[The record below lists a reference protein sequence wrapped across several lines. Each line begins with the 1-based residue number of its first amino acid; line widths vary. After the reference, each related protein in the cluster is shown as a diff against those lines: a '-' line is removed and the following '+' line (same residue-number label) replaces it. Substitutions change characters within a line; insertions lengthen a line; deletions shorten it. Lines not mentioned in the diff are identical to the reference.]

1 MQEFN
6 LIVCHSGDRELFLR
20 TLASVPKNVPP
31 ERIVVV
37 TPDWMTLKSIARPG
51 IKFVKDAGVGYYSA
65 LNLGFAS
72 IYDPDSFAMVVN
84 SGDELSTE
92 FDYYKIA
99 AFLEATSA
107 QWLIAKTKIFDETF
121 GFVRDTDSSIKSIE
135 SMLWGK
141 SGFLHQSVIVQN
153 KLFQKLGGFNTELK
167 ICADLDFFIRARQH
181 SEPIELNDSISVF
194 YLGGVSSKSIWRLP
208 HELHKIR
215 LGYYQSSNL
224 TLMGFFSILFLCFQT
239 IRKIAKN
246 TLQSVFPRIV
256 YKLRLFKN

>member
-6 LIVCHSGDRELFLR
+6 LIVCHSGDRELFFR
-20 TLASVPKNVPP
+20 TLASVPRNVPS
-31 ERIVVV
+31 ERIIVV
-37 TPDWMTLKSIARPG
+37 TPDCVTLKSTARPG

-72 IYDPDSFAMVVN
+72 IYDPNSFALVVN

-99 AFLEATSA
+99 GILEATSA

-121 GFVRDTDSSIKSIE
+121 GFVRDTNSSIKSLE

-141 SGFLHQSVIVQN
+141 SGFLHQSVIVQK
-153 KLFQKLGGFNTELK
+153 KLFQRLGGFNTELK
-167 ICADLDFFIRARQH
+167 ICADLDFFIRARHH
-181 SEPIELNDSISVF
+181 SEPIELNDSISIF
-194 YLGGVSSKSIWRLP
+194 YLGGVSSKSIWQLP

-215 LGYYQSSNL
+215 LGYYQSANL
-224 TLMGFFSILFLCFQT
+224 TLMGFFSILFLCSQT

-246 TLQSVFPRIV
+246 TLQSVFPRLV
-256 YKLRLFKN
+256 HELRSKRN